1 MLALDRSTAILV
13 ISLLGMIAIPM
24 AFAYSRPPLADA
36 SSIAIV
42 LLLVELGVYFAATL
56 VTNSRISLAIAAA
69 LSLGLVITRLFFCI
83 AALIFAGIF
92 RDEVAMSTQSAL
104 YDLLGNPIAALVH
117 VVFVMVAAIHVIDAA
132 LPGSFSEETSRK
144 IGAAG
149 NIQPPAP
156 TLSEIRQAVHANATP
171 TGGFIHV
178 FTFEELS
185 AVIRK
190 SQGLEG
196 FVIASGEGLPVWR
209 DLPPRINAETL
220 TARLA
225 AAGQRAGDALSA
237 SGFPPSTSLLAESR
251 DFLVY
256 ASPLDANFALIL
268 VFNTRVSAAECLA
281 RTAIVA
287 RTARE
292 FLNSKYPSLPPM
304 RSASAA

>member
-1 MLALDRSTAILV
+1 MLALDRSTAIV
-13 ISLLGMIAIPM
+13 VMALLGMIAIPM
-24 AFAYSRPPLADA
+24 AFAYSRPHVPDA
-36 SSIAIV
+36 STTAAFV
-42 LLLVELGVYFAATL
+42 LLIEVGIYFAATL
-56 VTNSRISLAIAAA
+56 VTNARISLLLAVG
-69 LSLGLVITRLFFCI
+69 LSLGLMITRVFLCLVAFI
-83 AALIFAGIF
+83 LAGIL
-92 RDEVAMSTQSAL
+92 REVPQSMQNTIF
-104 YDLLGNPIAALVH
+104 DLLGNPLAALFH
-117 VVFVMVAAIHVIDAA
+117 IVFVLVAAIHVIDSV

-144 IGAAG
+144 IGTTG
-149 NIQPPAP
+149 VTQPAAP
-156 TLSEIRQAVHANATP
+156 TLTEIRQTVHASASP

-209 DLPPRINAETL
+209 DLPPRINAEIL
-220 TARLA
+220 TAQLA

-237 SGFPPSTSLLAESR
+237 SGFPRSTALLVESR
-251 DFLVY
+251 EYLVY

-268 VFNTRVSAAECLA
+268 VFNTRVPAAECFA

-292 FLNSKYPSLPPM
+292 FLNSKYPILPPM
-304 RSASAA
+304 KSASAA

>member
-24 AFAYSRPPLADA
+24 AFAYSRPHVPDA
-36 SSIAIV
+36 STTAMII
-42 LLLVELGVYFAATL
+42 LLVEVGIYFAATL
-56 VTNSRISLAIAAA
+56 ATNARISLVVAAG
-69 LSLGLVITRLFFCI
+69 LSLGLVITRVFFCI
-83 AALIFAGIF
+83 VAFIIADILRDVPQGMQNTIF
-92 RDEVAMSTQSAL
+92 
-104 YDLLGNPIAALVH
+104 DLLGNPIAALFH
-117 VVFVMVAAIHVIDAA
+117 IVFVMVATIHVIDAA
-132 LPGSFSEETSRK
+132 LPGSFSEETSRR
-144 IGAAG
+144 IGTAG
-149 NIQPPAP
+149 NSQPAAP
-156 TLSEIRQAVHANATP
+156 TLTEIRQAVHASASP

-196 FVIASGEGLPVWR
+196 FIIASGEGLPVWR
-209 DLPPRINAETL
+209 DLPPRINAEIL
-220 TARLA
+220 TAQLA

-237 SGFPPSTSLLAESR
+237 SGFPRSTSLLVESR
-251 DFLVY
+251 EYLVY

-292 FLNSKYPSLPPM
+292 FLNSKYPILPPM